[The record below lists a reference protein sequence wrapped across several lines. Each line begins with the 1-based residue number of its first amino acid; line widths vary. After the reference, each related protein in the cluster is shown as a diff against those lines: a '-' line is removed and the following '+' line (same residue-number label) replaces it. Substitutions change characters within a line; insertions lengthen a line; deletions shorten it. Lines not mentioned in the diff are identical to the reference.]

1 MIFLNFLCNQ
11 QQLQQQQQQW
21 RSQMNGEQKNPV
33 KPENIS
39 KMYE

>member
-11 QQLQQQQQQW
+11 QQLQQQQQW

-33 KPENIS
+33 EPENIC
-39 KMYE
+39 KKYE